1 MEYQTMTMDND
12 GADMA
17 RNVVVHDDEEYET
30 LMPKQRSPARCP
42 AEEVVGDLDDDEDVG
57 DFKERYECK

>member
-17 RNVVVHDDEEYET
+17 RKVAVHDDEEYET
-30 LMPKQRSPARCP
+30 LMQKQRSPARCP